1 MRRAARIGMAG
12 RGKAGAGEALPR
24 GGWVEVKAAG
34 ASLGQRSGQGTPAGG
49 RIGYRSPLDRHV
61 SFVVI

>member
-12 RGKAGAGEALPR
+12 RGEALPR
-24 GGWVEVKAAG
+24 GGWVEMKAAG

-49 RIGYRSPLDRHV
+49 RIGYRSHLTGMHLLW
-61 SFVVI
+61 

>member
-24 GGWVEVKAAG
+24 GGWVEMKAAG
-34 ASLGQRSGQGTPAGG
+34 ASLRQRSAREGTG
-49 RIGYRSPLDRHV
+49 RRPD
-61 SFVVI
+61 